1 MNIFALNLLILVKPH
16 CDSLTTYKFNFPLGL
31 AFLLQLT
38 SIYFLDLIRLIFM
51 ATQKA
56 NKKLHQSENYFAVK
70 RIKESSLFV
79 YSGSM
84 TSFQLLFRDLYGII
98 WAGKTYAKVEAIYSL
113 FTATHLKARE
123 RLKWVYGIE
132 IELPARKKRNGA
144 KRKESKSARKRRK
157 KLLKFHQS
165 LFCRKCCLNFAYRFV
180 WCGFDFH
187 RRQIDPQIELQDS
200 IKL

>member
-1 MNIFALNLLILVKPH
+1 MKPH

-157 KLLKFHQS
+157 AFEIPSIALLSQMLFEFRLSLCLMWFWFPPPTNRSANRTPRFH
-165 LFCRKCCLNFAYRFV
+165 
-180 WCGFDFH
+180 
-187 RRQIDPQIELQDS
+187 
-200 IKL
+200 